1 MDIYTIREHYGNA
14 RITDIPLRVAYYAR
28 VSTEKEEQINALG
41 NQLTYYED
49 YIKSCK
55 NWIFV
60 QGYVDEGLSGV
71 STSKRENFNR
81 MLEDAANKKFDL
93 IVTKEISRFARNTLD
108 SIKYTR
114 ELLKQGVAVYFRED
128 NINTLDTD
136 AELRLTI
143 MASLAQDESRKISNR
158 VKIGHSIAIKK
169 GHVLGNSRLYGYK
182 SQGARLTI
190 VEDEAEM
197 VRKIFEMY
205 ASGDYGTRQIEK
217 ELYAQGYRNTKGGM
231 INRGVIGHIITNPKY
246 KGYYCGNKVKIID
259 MFTKQQ
265 KFLPKEEWELWKDES
280 GEIVPAIVSEK
291 LWEKANRIFTQR
303 GDEVKARSGKQ
314 NHHNLFTSKVQCAN
328 DGSNYMVKYR
338 TLHGKKTSP
347 TWTCSHKLKNGA
359 DTCSSFSIKEEV
371 LVYIVKDVIRSLA
384 LEYKDI
390 VEKYLTL
397 YKKSILETDYTKEKE
412 EINKNIAKLK
422 KKQDNL
428 IDLITDDILDK
439 ATFKEKNEAI
449 EKDLTNYKEKLAK
462 IESEESQQSIDSK
475 LSNIAYLRDYIN
487 KMLDGNS
494 AEFAHAE
501 LTPKIIDALIEKIII
516 KPLKNSGGENAINV
530 DVILNGKGHLQYE
543 VSNGN
548 RKDFSVLTLGDT
560 FKNVYTKEN
569 TYTVRHR
576 TATSHLM
583 KIDYKL
589 NLYI

>member
-1 MDIYTIREHYGNA
+1 MDIYTIRDQYANT

-49 YIKSCK
+49 YIKNCK
-55 NWIFV
+55 NWVFIT
-60 QGYVDEGLSGV
+60 GYVDEGLSGV

-246 KGYYCGNKVKIID
+246 KGYYCGNKVKIVD

-265 KFLPKEEWELWKDES
+265 KFLPKEEWELWKDQT
-280 GEIVPAIVSEK
+280 GEIVPAIVDEE
-291 LWEKANRIFTQR
+291 LWENANRIFTQR
-303 GDEVKARSGKQ
+303 GNEVKARSGKQ
-314 NHHNLFTSKVQCAN
+314 NHHNLFTSKIQCAN

-338 TLHGKKTSP
+338 TLHGKKISP

-359 DTCSSFSIKEEV
+359 DTCNSFSIKEEV
-371 LVYIVKDVIRSLA
+371 LIYIVKDVIRTLTS
-384 LEYKDI
+384 EYKDI
-390 VEKYLTL
+390 VDKYLVL
-397 YKKSILETDYTKEKE
+397 YKRSILETDYNKEKE
-412 EINKNIAKLK
+412 EINKNIIKLK

-428 IDLITDDILDK
+428 IELVTDGILDK
-439 ATFKEKNEAI
+439 LTFKEKNEAI
-449 EKDLTNYKEKLAK
+449 KIDLAQCKEKLTK
-462 IESEESQQSIDSK
+462 IEIQESQQAIDSK
-475 LSNIAYLRDYIN
+475 LSNIAYLKDYIY

-494 AEFAHAE
+494 AEFEQAE
-501 LTPKIIDALIEKIII
+501 LTPKVIDALIEKILI
-516 KPLKNSGGENAINV
+516 KPIKNFDGENTINV
-530 DVILNGKGHLQYE
+530 DVILNGKGRLNYE

-548 RKDFSVLTLGDT
+548 KKDFSVLTLDNT
-560 FKNVYTKEN
+560 FKKMIEEQEKRMANQE
-569 TYTVRHR
+569 
-576 TATSHLM
+576 S
-583 KIDYKL
+583 
-589 NLYI
+589 